1 MAKEID
7 KTIKR
12 AKRVSKRQK
21 EGTTII
27 KRRGHRESYDERKV
41 YASVYA
47 ACLAAGE
54 PETSAEKISSAV
66 ARQLSRSMA
75 EWKVANSDQIFRQ
88 VIVDLGKL
96 SPKAVF
102 LYENHR
108 DLS

>member
-12 AKRVSKRQK
+12 AKRVSKGQK
-21 EGTTII
+21 GETTII
-27 KRRGHRESYDERKV
+27 KRRGRREEYDERKV

-54 PETSAEKISSAV
+54 EEKAAEKA
-66 ARQLSRSMA
+66 AAAASRKITRFTA
-75 EWKVANSDQIFRQ
+75 DFKVVSSDQIFRQ
-88 VIVDLGKL
+88 VILELGKH
-96 SPKAVF
+96 SHKAVF